1 MTQGLQLIR
10 TAFAGYEDSYVIIG
24 GTACDIIMTDNDLDF
39 RATKDIDMVLIAE
52 GHLREFA
59 QRLRSFIRDGGYTS
73 ITKNSA
79 QPHLYR
85 FTHPSTY
92 GYPTMIEL
100 FSRHPDFPI
109 VPNSFLTP
117 LHIANDISSLSA
129 IMLNDSYY
137 RLLQQGRESIQ
148 GISVLNE
155 KYLIPFKAKAW
166 LDLNAREQHGEHVD
180 GKDLKKHKYDVFRLA
195 QLLAPEDRVSLNDE
209 AYHDLADF
217 LGEISHETL
226 PMKQLGI
233 RGTQQ
238 DIIDLI
244 AGVYQLSIPPRDESS
259 TTMSA

>member
-24 GTACDIIMTDNDLDF
+24 GTACDIIMTDNELDF

-59 QRLRSFIRDGGYTS
+59 QRLWSFIRDGGYTS

-85 FTHPSTY
+85 FMHPSTY

-117 LHIANDISSLSA
+117 LHIANDVSSLSA

-180 GKDLKKHKYDVFRLA
+180 G
-195 QLLAPEDRVSLNDE
+195 
-209 AYHDLADF
+209 
-217 LGEISHETL
+217 
-226 PMKQLGI
+226 
-233 RGTQQ
+233 
-238 DIIDLI
+238 
-244 AGVYQLSIPPRDESS
+244 
-259 TTMSA
+259 

>member
-10 TAFAGYEDSYVIIG
+10 TAFAGYEDSYVIID
-24 GTACDIIMTDNDLDF
+24 GTACD
-39 RATKDIDMVLIAE
+39 
-52 GHLREFA
+52 
-59 QRLRSFIRDGGYTS
+59 
-73 ITKNSA
+73 
-79 QPHLYR
+79 
-85 FTHPSTY
+85 
-92 GYPTMIEL
+92 
-100 FSRHPDFPI
+100 
-109 VPNSFLTP
+109 
-117 LHIANDISSLSA
+117 
-129 IMLNDSYY
+129 
-137 RLLQQGRESIQ
+137 
-148 GISVLNE
+148 ISVLNE

-233 RGTQQ
+233 GGTQQ

>member
-59 QRLRSFIRDGGYTS
+59 QRLWSFIRDGGYTS

-85 FTHPSTY
+85 FMHPSTY

-109 VPNSFLTP
+109 VPN
-117 LHIANDISSLSA
+117 
-129 IMLNDSYY
+129 
-137 RLLQQGRESIQ
+137 
-148 GISVLNE
+148 
-155 KYLIPFKAKAW
+155 
-166 LDLNAREQHGEHVD
+166 
-180 GKDLKKHKYDVFRLA
+180 
-195 QLLAPEDRVSLNDE
+195 
-209 AYHDLADF
+209 
-217 LGEISHETL
+217 
-226 PMKQLGI
+226 
-233 RGTQQ
+233 
-238 DIIDLI
+238 
-244 AGVYQLSIPPRDESS
+244 
-259 TTMSA
+259 

>member
-59 QRLRSFIRDGGYTS
+59 QRLWSFIRDGGYTS

-85 FTHPSTY
+85 FIHPSTY

-117 LHIANDISSLSA
+117 LHIANDVSSLSA

-166 LDLNAREQHGEHVD
+166 
-180 GKDLKKHKYDVFRLA
+180 
-195 QLLAPEDRVSLNDE
+195 
-209 AYHDLADF
+209 
-217 LGEISHETL
+217 
-226 PMKQLGI
+226 
-233 RGTQQ
+233 
-238 DIIDLI
+238 
-244 AGVYQLSIPPRDESS
+244 
-259 TTMSA
+259 